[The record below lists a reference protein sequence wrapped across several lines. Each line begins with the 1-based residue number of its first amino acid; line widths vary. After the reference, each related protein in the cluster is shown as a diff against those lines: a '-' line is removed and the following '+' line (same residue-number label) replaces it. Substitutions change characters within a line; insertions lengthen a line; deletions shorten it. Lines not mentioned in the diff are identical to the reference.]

1 MGFDSGK
8 SAAKEARRQAD
19 AQKKQFEA
27 EQTRMREANTLQ
39 ANKALD
45 DVVKVETGG
54 SANLAA
60 DDALGLTTRK
70 RKLADVSS
78 SLGL

>member
-8 SAAKEARRQAD
+8 DAAREARRQAD
-19 AQKKQFEA
+19 AQKAQFEA

-45 DVVKVETGG
+45 DVVKVESGG
-54 SANLAA
+54 TANMAE
-60 DDALGLTTRK
+60 DALGLTTRK
-70 RKLADVSS
+70 KKMADVSS